1 MSQQQIIIF
10 ECRLELK
17 EEFQSLLQN
26 IKTSRQA
33 LLGPIVQPI
42 IHGFFEH
49 KTLELLI
56 DSFKVTLPW
65 ARHFMKTTLGWS
77 YRSIPQQ

>member
-1 MSQQQIIIF
+1 M
-10 ECRLELK
+10 K

-26 IKTSRQA
+26 IKAFRQA
-33 LLGPIVQPI
+33 LLRPIVQPI

-65 ARHFMKTTLGWS
+65 VRHFMKATLGWS
-77 YRSIPQQ
+77 YKSATTTIAKLPPN